1 MVINKMTNMGCDVFK
16 KVAPRQGNSNLVLSS
31 SYQAGPGETVQH
43 LRALASFAEVL
54 SSISS
59 IHIEPVPN
67 CNFSANALFL
77 LLWALQS
84 YTYSHTSIY
93 IHTHIIKN
101 NRSGRKTKPNKT
113 KYPMKHNLNP
123 EDSECLVKPRHLS
136 PADTEHGHSRPSPIC

>member
-101 NRSGRKTKPNKT
+101 KINILKRETS
-113 KYPMKHNLNP
+113 
-123 EDSECLVKPRHLS
+123 CLYFQFVES
-136 PADTEHGHSRPSPIC
+136 